1 MAGIDLQLGKE
12 APPAGVAERLK
23 TLRAHAGLTQ
33 TDLAGD
39 RFSKEYVSQIERG
52 KTRPSR
58 DAIEY
63 LAERLEVD
71 PLFLETGV
79 SSDERSRI
87 EATLAR
93 GEALIESQ
101 KYAEA
106 AEEFQRAKTLIS
118 STEVI
123 PELELRALCGYGWAE
138 ISKAGG
144 DLRAALKVLE
154 TARGLSERPRFSSL
168 DRADVLFRMGA
179 CRYKLGSI
187 QTSVALLSEAL
198 TLAEKSGLPC
208 DRLRSDIL
216 RWRSR
221 CYRRQRD
228 WEAAHEDIE
237 RALELGEAM
246 GDARTIANAYL
257 HASLVAERS
266 GQWVLARTYAE
277 RAKGEYERISDEIN
291 VGRMLN
297 NLGAL
302 NFLLGK
308 PEKAERLLKDAFRV
322 AIDNDHE
329 VDAAYAVS
337 SLARVHLETGQPALA
352 EEQAR
357 KALELLAGRS
367 DYLEEIGN
375 AQLVLG
381 RSLMDQGEL
390 EPSSDCLRASLSSFE
405 QIGSPG
411 HQSAALLARGDL
423 ATRQGKPAEAAR
435 FYRHAAELLQDV
447 RF

>member
-1 MAGIDLQLGKE
+1 MAGIDLKLGKE
-12 APPAGVAERLK
+12 AKAAGLAERLR
-23 TLRAHAGLTQ
+23 TLRAHVGLTQ
-33 TDLAGD
+33 TELAGD
-39 RFSKEYVSQIERG
+39 RFSKEYISQIERG

-58 DAIEY
+58 DALAY
-63 LAERLEVD
+63 LAERLDVD
-71 PLFLETGV
+71 RLFLETGV

-106 AEEFQRAKTLIS
+106 AEEFDRARALVA

-123 PELELRALCGYGWAE
+123 PELELRALCGFGWAE

-144 DLRAALKVLE
+144 DLRRALKVLQ
-154 TARGLSERPRFSSL
+154 TARDLSERPRFS
-168 DRADVLFRMGA
+168 DVERADVLFRIGA

-187 QTSVALLSEAL
+187 QTSIGLLTEAL
-198 TLAEKSGLPC
+198 SLAEKSGLPC
-208 DRLRSDIL
+208 DRLRSNIL

-221 CYRRQRD
+221 CYRRTRD

-257 HASLVAERS
+257 HASLVAERN
-266 GQWVLARTYAE
+266 GQWVLARSYAE
-277 RAKGEYERISDEIN
+277 RAKADYERISDEIN

-302 NFLLGK
+302 NFLLGN
-308 PEKAERLLKDAFRV
+308 PEKAERLLKDAFRI

-337 SLARVHLETGQPALA
+337 SLARVHLETSQPALA

-357 KALELLAGRS
+357 KALDLLKGRV

-381 RSLMDQGEL
+381 RALTEQGKL
-390 EPSSDCLRASLSSFE
+390 EAAHEWLRKCQSSFE

-423 ATRQGKPAEAAR
+423 ATRRGKSREAAR
-435 FYRHAAELLQDV
+435 LYRHSAELLQDV

>member
-1 MAGIDLQLGKE
+1 MAAIDVELGKNSPAGI
-12 APPAGVAERLK
+12 AERLR

-33 TDLAGD
+33 TELAGD
-39 RFSKEYVSQIERG
+39 RFSKEYVSQIERR

-58 DAIEY
+58 EALAY

-106 AEEFQRAKTLIS
+106 AEEFERARALVS

-123 PELELRALCGYGWAE
+123 PELQLRALCGYGWAE

-154 TARGLSERPRFSSL
+154 TARDLSERSRFSHV

-221 CYRRQRD
+221 GYRRQRD

-257 HASLVAERS
+257 HASLVAERN

-277 RAKGEYERISDEIN
+277 RAKAEYERISDEIN

-302 NFLLGK
+302 NFLLGR

-357 KALELLAGRS
+357 KALELLDGRS

-381 RSLMDQGEL
+381 RSLMERGEL
-390 EPSSDCLRASLSSFE
+390 EQSTESLRASQASFE

-435 FYRHAAELLQDV
+435 FFRHSAELLQDV